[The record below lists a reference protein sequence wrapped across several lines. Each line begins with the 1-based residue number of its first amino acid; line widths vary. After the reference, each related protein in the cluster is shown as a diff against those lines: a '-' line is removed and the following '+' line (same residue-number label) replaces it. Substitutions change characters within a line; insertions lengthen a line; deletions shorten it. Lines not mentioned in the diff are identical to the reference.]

1 MEGQQMQAQDY
12 QNLVADIEKMPYI
25 VQALLSGLTEGDL
38 RESPEDE
45 TWSIVE
51 HICHLRDIEREG
63 YKIRISK
70 MLTEDNPF
78 LNDLDGDKL
87 AEERQYINQNCK
99 AALKDFIETRAIN
112 VHAIRELDPHQ
123 LSRTAVF
130 ENVGPL
136 NLLELL
142 LKMREHDQGHID
154 ELTELRSKFSAG

>member
-1 MEGQQMQAQDY
+1 
-12 QNLVADIEKMPYI
+12 MPSI
-25 VQALLSGLTEGDL
+25 VQELLAGLTEGDL

-63 YKIRISK
+63 YIIRISK

-87 AEERQYINQNCK
+87 AIERDYINQNCR
-99 AALKDFIETRAIN
+99 AALKDFIEDRAIN
-112 VHAIRELDPHQ
+112 VLAIQELTPQQ
-123 LSRTAVF
+123 LSRTGVF

-136 NLLELL
+136 SLLELL

-154 ELTELRSKFSAG
+154 ELTELRGKFSMG